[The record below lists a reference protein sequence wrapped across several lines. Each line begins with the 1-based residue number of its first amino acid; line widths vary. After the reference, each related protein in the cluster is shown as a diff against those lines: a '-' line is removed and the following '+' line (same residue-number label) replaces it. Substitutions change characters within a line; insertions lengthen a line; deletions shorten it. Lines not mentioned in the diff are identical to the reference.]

1 LCSMRDFPR
10 FLLVG
15 FATGWITAI
24 LARGSVRL
32 RGCVTYVVI
41 GVLGAMLGGYA
52 FRFFG
57 LPEVTRVLAA
67 AAGAILLLGL
77 VRTLRTR

>member
-1 LCSMRDFPR
+1 MRDFPR

-15 FATGWITAI
+15 IASGWIAAI

-32 RGCVTYVVI
+32 RGCVSYVFI
-41 GVLGAMLGGYA
+41 GLLGAMLGGYA
-52 FRFFG
+52 FAVFG
-57 LPEVTRVLAA
+57 LPDVTRVLGA
-67 AAGAILLLGL
+67 AAGSLVLLSL

>member
-1 LCSMRDFPR
+1 MRDFPR
-10 FLLVG
+10 FLLIG
-15 FATGWITAI
+15 LASGWIAAI

-32 RGCVTYVVI
+32 RGCVSYFLI
-41 GVLGAMLGGYA
+41 GLLGALVGGYTFA
-52 FRFFG
+52 LFG

-67 AAGAILLLGL
+67 AAGSIVLLSL

>member
-1 LCSMRDFPR
+1 MRDFPR
-10 FLLVG
+10 FLLIG
-15 FATGWITAI
+15 LASGWIAAI

-32 RGCVTYVVI
+32 RGCVSYFFI
-41 GVLGAMLGGYA
+41 GLLGALVGGYTSA
-52 FRFFG
+52 FFD

-67 AAGAILLLGL
+67 AAGSIVLLSL

>member
-1 LCSMRDFPR
+1 
-10 FLLVG
+10 
-15 FATGWITAI
+15 
-24 LARGSVRL
+24 
-32 RGCVTYVVI
+32 VTYVVI